1 MLSLLTLRTR
11 GGENVN
17 NNSFELD
24 YNYDSSCDVLVVK
37 VKRDFTYAKTVEMDV
52 GVLLDFDIN
61 NVPISLEILDASKIF
76 KVPKGSLNNPSS
88 FNMNVCVNEDS
99 IKIDVRMS
107 LLNEYHHEN
116 TKLDSLVNNYANIPS
131 METTLSSA

>member
-1 MLSLLTLRTR
+1 M
-11 GGENVN
+11 N

-37 VKRDFTYAKTVEMDV
+37 VKRDFTYAKTVEMDE

-88 FNMNVCVNEDS
+88 FNMNVFVNEDS
-99 IKIDVRMS
+99 IKIDVIMEV
-107 LLNEYHHEN
+107 LVDYHQKN

>member
-1 MLSLLTLRTR
+1 M
-11 GGENVN
+11 N

-37 VKRDFTYAKTVEMDV
+37 VKRDFTYAKTVEMDE

-88 FNMNVCVNEDS
+88 FNMNVFVNEDS
-99 IKIDVRMS
+99 IKIDVIMEV
-107 LLNEYHHEN
+107 LVDYHQKN

-131 METTLSSA
+131 METTLSSV

>member
-1 MLSLLTLRTR
+1 M
-11 GGENVN
+11 N

-37 VKRDFTYAKTVEMDV
+37 VKRDFTYAKTVEMDE

-61 NVPISLEILDASKIF
+61 NLPISLEILDASKIF

-88 FNMNVCVNEDS
+88 FNMKVCVNEDS
-99 IKIDVRMS
+99 IKIDVRMR

-131 METTLSSA
+131 METTLSSV

>member
-1 MLSLLTLRTR
+1 MD
-11 GGENVN
+11 
-17 NNSFELD
+17 NNSFEID
-24 YNYDSSCDVLVVK
+24 YRYDASFDILVVK

-88 FNMNVCVNEDS
+88 FNMKVCVNEDS
-99 IKIDVRMS
+99 IKIDVRMRI
-107 LLNEYHHEN
+107 LVNYHQEN
-116 TKLDSLVNNYANIPS
+116 TTLDYLVNNYANVPS
-131 METTLSSA
+131 IETLASA

>member
-1 MLSLLTLRTR
+1 MD
-11 GGENVN
+11 
-17 NNSFELD
+17 NNSFKLD
-24 YNYDSSCDVLVVK
+24 YSYDASFDILVVK

-61 NVPISLEILDASKIF
+61 NLPIFLEILDASKIF

-88 FNMNVCVNEDS
+88 FNMKVCVNEDS
-99 IKIDVRMS
+99 IKIDVRMR

-116 TKLDSLVNNYANIPS
+116 TKLDSLVNNYANIPN
-131 METTLSSA
+131 MEATLSST

>member
-1 MLSLLTLRTR
+1 MD
-11 GGENVN
+11 
-17 NNSFELD
+17 NNSFKLD
-24 YNYDSSCDVLVVK
+24 YSYDSSCDVLVVK

-61 NVPISLEILDASKIF
+61 NLPISLEILDASKIF

-88 FNMNVCVNEDS
+88 FNMKVCVNEDS
-99 IKIDVRMS
+99 IKIDVRMR

>member
-1 MLSLLTLRTR
+1 MD
-11 GGENVN
+11 
-17 NNSFELD
+17 NNSFKLD
-24 YNYDSSCDVLVVK
+24 YSYDSSCDVLVVK

-76 KVPKGSLNNPSS
+76 KVPKCSLNNPSS
-88 FNMNVCVNEDS
+88 FNMKVCVNEDS
-99 IKIDVRMS
+99 IKIDVIM
-107 LLNEYHHEN
+107 EVVIDYHHEN

>member
-1 MLSLLTLRTR
+1 M
-11 GGENVN
+11 N

-37 VKRDFTYAKTVEMDV
+37 VKRDFTYAKTVEMDE

-88 FNMNVCVNEDS
+88 FNMKVCVNEDS
-99 IKIDVRMS
+99 IKIDVRMR

>member
-1 MLSLLTLRTR
+1 MD
-11 GGENVN
+11 

-24 YNYDSSCDVLVVK
+24 YSYDASFDILVVK

-61 NVPISLEILDASKIF
+61 NLPISLEILDASKIF

-88 FNMNVCVNEDS
+88 FNMKVCVNEDS
-99 IKIDVRMS
+99 IKIDVIM
-107 LLNEYHHEN
+107 EVVIDYHHEN

-131 METTLSSA
+131 IEATLSSA

>member
-1 MLSLLTLRTR
+1 MD
-11 GGENVN
+11 

-24 YNYDSSCDVLVVK
+24 YSYDASFDILVVK
-37 VKRDFTYAKTVEMDV
+37 VKRDFTYAKTVEMDL
-52 GVLLDFDIN
+52 GVLLDFDIT

-88 FNMNVCVNEDS
+88 FNMKVCVNEDS
-99 IKIDVRMS
+99 IKIDVRMR